1 MDNFFIRRKKR
12 EIPQTPQ
19 TQKPVSGDYALNVA
33 NVSTPEAAL
42 RVAAFHRAVELR
54 AKTMSQLHI
63 EYQKRASGGNYIPD
77 NYGTSARLNYLLQV
91 RPNPIMTA
99 STLMQQA
106 EINKILLGNAYI
118 YAERDGGGDLMAL
131 WLANYG
137 SYNPAD
143 DTFTL
148 TYNATGG
155 TRSVIAP
162 AADVIHIP
170 NTFRD
175 PLGYEGLPTLRY
187 ALQVLRIAATND
199 EQTLD
204 NAAKGGKMKLLLQE
218 KEGWAYGVGG
228 RANPEQMKSV
238 ADRVQDDIYERDVVL
253 IPNVANVT
261 PISQNAQQMELMES
275 RKFSVREI
283 ARMTGVPPILLM
295 DDSNSSYKSPEAA
308 TQEFLL
314 RTIQPAIREW
324 ENELDSKL
332 LTPQEYGRRRFH
344 VCEQSLLRLD
354 PKGQAD
360 LYKTLLEIGVMSPDE
375 LRYKYDLP
383 SIPNGDKHYIST
395 NLAEVGSEK
404 LRGHEQEGGE
414 A

>member
-1 MDNFFIRRKKR
+1 
-12 EIPQTPQ
+12 
-19 TQKPVSGDYALNVA
+19 
-33 NVSTPEAAL
+33 
-42 RVAAFHRAVELR
+42 
-54 AKTMSQLHI
+54 
-63 EYQKRASGGNYIPD
+63 
-77 NYGTSARLNYLLQV
+77 
-91 RPNPIMTA
+91 
-99 STLMQQA
+99 
-106 EINKILLGNAYI
+106 
-118 YAERDGGGDLMAL
+118 
-131 WLANYG
+131 
-137 SYNPAD
+137 
-143 DTFTL
+143 
-148 TYNATGG
+148 
-155 TRSVIAP
+155 
-162 AADVIHIP
+162 
-170 NTFRD
+170 
-175 PLGYEGLPTLRY
+175 
-187 ALQVLRIAATND
+187 
-199 EQTLD
+199 
-204 NAAKGGKMKLLLQE
+204 
-218 KEGWAYGVGG
+218 
-228 RANPEQMKSV
+228 MKSV
-238 ADRVQDDIYERDVVL
+238 ADRVQDDIYERDVVI

-360 LYKTLLEIGVMSPDE
+360 LYKTLLEIGVTSPDE

-383 SIPNGDKHYIST
+383 SILNGDKHYIST